1 MYESWPAPLCDGGTS
16 EEMAYIA
23 KGSGSSRLLILP
35 PLFDEANKLRRL
47 LIGLAQRLSEQ
58 HITSVIPD
66 LGGWNESLAAQGN
79 QTLSGWKH
87 AAQAAAVHFNATHVL
102 AVRTA
107 SILAPRS
114 LPGWVYAPAAPSQT
128 LRTMARAQSLAAS
141 EAGSPRSASDI
152 VETAARYGGLF
163 AGWDLGARM
172 VRELREA
179 TDATSAAHEE
189 IAHAQVGGSPPWL
202 QSESSDSAKQAA
214 AIAAIIASELAAK

>member
-23 KGSGSSRLLILP
+23 KGSGPSRLLILA

-47 LIGLAQRLSEQ
+47 LVGIAQQLSEV
-58 HITSVIPD
+58 HIASVIPD
-66 LGGWNESLAAQGN
+66 LAGWNESLAARGN
-79 QTLSGWKH
+79 QTLSGWQH

-102 AVRTA
+102 AVRTS

-114 LPGWVYAPAAPSQT
+114 LPGWVYAPAAPSRT
-128 LRTMARAQSLAAS
+128 LRTMARAQSLS
-141 EAGSPRSASDI
+141 ENEAGSARNASEI
-152 VETAARYGGLF
+152 VEAAARSGGLM
-163 AGWDLGARM
+163 AGWDLGAGM

-179 TDATSAAHEE
+179 TDATSATHEE
-189 IAHAQVGGSPPWL
+189 ITHSQVGGSPPWL
-202 QSESSDSAKQAA
+202 QSETSDSTRQAA